1 MSNGKKMYWAWPT
14 RTVSIG
20 AATTLIGYATYY
32 ATDIL
37 GLSAAAVAMMFMIS
51 KLFDGV
57 TDFIVGIIIDK
68 ANFKLGKGRPYELAV
83 IGMWGCIA
91 LFFCAPQTSK
101 SAALVYLFVMYT
113 LAYSIFA
120 TFLNCNESVYLS
132 NALDDVSKS
141 TTVTAVSSLVATA
154 FALVIN
160 IILPQLVNTVG
171 TTRGG
176 WRMIAVTLAVIY
188 GVFGRIR
195 FFLIKEVRRTNLVE
209 KKTLSIKKLLYL
221 LFHNKYIL
229 LISGVA
235 LVANIITSL
244 GVGTYYNKY
253 ILKNIGIGSLLSLS
267 MFSVILAVAFVPRL
281 AKKIKLR
288 RTLQLFMAVGMAGY
302 LLRLVD
308 PKSIPIV
315 FISSF
320 LSMLA
325 ATVPIGFT
333 APLTIDS
340 MDFGEWK
347 HKERAEGIISSA
359 TSITTKLGGALG
371 VWVTG
376 TLLSAAGY
384 NGTLE
389 IQSASANHMIIALSS
404 TIPAALTAIMIVL
417 LQFYDLDGKIER
429 IRAELKQNTEQK

>member
-1 MSNGKKMYWAWPT
+1 M
-14 RTVSIG
+14 
-20 AATTLIGYATYY
+20 
-32 ATDIL
+32 
-37 GLSAAAVAMMFMIS
+37 
-51 KLFDGV
+51 
-57 TDFIVGIIIDK
+57 
-68 ANFKLGKGRPYELAV
+68 
-83 IGMWGCIA
+83 
-91 LFFCAPQTSK
+91 
-101 SAALVYLFVMYT
+101 
-113 LAYSIFA
+113 
-120 TFLNCNESVYLS
+120 
-132 NALDDVSKS
+132 
-141 TTVTAVSSLVATA
+141 
-154 FALVIN
+154 
-160 IILPQLVNTVG
+160 
-171 TTRGG
+171 
-176 WRMIAVTLAVIY
+176 
-188 GVFGRIR
+188 
-195 FFLIKEVRRTNLVE
+195 
-209 KKTLSIKKLLYL
+209 
-221 LFHNKYIL
+221 